1 MTVEKHSKKILLL
14 DPYPR
19 TRELLFSKR
28 DFKRLEEI
36 FNIVQWENGRMPTK
50 MVDKFLPEAFALIGQ
65 TDLPAER
72 IKKAKELKAIVNV
85 EGNFQQNIDYN
96 YCFKKGIHVLNAGI
110 AFSEAVAEAALGF
123 ALALARGISL
133 TDRLFRS
140 GKETY
145 GRVSNKS
152 SFLLKGK
159 KAGIIG
165 LGNVGRAL
173 IKLLEPFRLQIG
185 VYDPWLPENFI
196 LGMGC
201 EPLKLEKLLRTSR
214 IIFLLAG
221 ATSENRA
228 MIGNKELDLIKKDS
242 LFILVSRA
250 ALVDFDSLIHHLKNK
265 SFSAAI
271 DVFPEEPLAKD
282 SKLRSLDNV
291 LLSSHRAGGI
301 PEAYK
306 LMGEMVADDLSLI
319 AKGLPPVRLQ
329 KASLETVTKLSSKP
343 VG

>member
-1 MTVEKHSKKILLL
+1 MSTRQKILLL

-19 TRELLFSKR
+19 TRELIFSKR

-36 FNIVQWENGRMPTK
+36 FKIVEWEKGQMPAE
-50 MVDKFLPEAFALIGQ
+50 MVDEFLPNTFAVIGQ
-65 TDLPAER
+65 TDLPIER
-72 IKKAKELKAIVNV
+72 LKKAKELKAIVNV

-96 YCFKKGIHVLNAGI
+96 FCFKNGIHILNAGI
-110 AFSEAVAEAALGF
+110 AFSEAVAEIALGF
-123 ALALARGISL
+123 ALALGRGISL

-140 GKETY
+140 GEETY
-145 GRVSNKS
+145 GRLSNKS

-159 KAGIIG
+159 RVGIIG
-165 LGNVGRAL
+165 LGNVGKAL
-173 IKLLEPFRLQIG
+173 LKLLEPFKLSIG

-196 LGMGC
+196 LEMGC
-201 EPLKLEKLLRTSR
+201 KALTLEELLKTSR

-228 MIGNKELDLIKKDS
+228 MIGDKELNLIKSDS

-250 ALVDFDSLIHHLKNK
+250 ALVDFDSLTHHLKNK

-271 DVFPEEPLAKD
+271 DVFPEEPL
-282 SKLRSLDNV
+282 SKSSDLRSFNNV

-301 PEAYK
+301 SEAYK
-306 LMGEMVADDLSLI
+306 LMGEMAADDLSLI
-319 AKGLPPVRLQ
+319 AKGLAPVRLQ
-329 KASLETVTKLSSKP
+329 KASLETVTKLTSKP
-343 VG
+343 VK